1 MKKLCYNK
9 YGSYHRFLFSFK
21 ATFMA
26 LIMICCVDSVLVA
39 KLNQEDIDS
48 RRTIEFSY
56 SISVKNI
63 PANSKHLE
71 IWLPVPK
78 SDNHQ
83 EVSNINISCD
93 YPYVFKNDAKYNNL
107 ILAIESDE
115 EVSGDLSVAMDFQV
129 TRKGYRVSDKL
140 ALSKDGANHLDLE
153 RYLLPGRLVP
163 VDGVVAK
170 EAQGILN
177 KDMASLEKARVL
189 YDHVVST
196 MSYDKSGEGWGNG
209 DAVYACNVKKGNC
222 TDFHSLF
229 ISMAR
234 ASGIPSRFVIGFP
247 IPDKKKQGEI
257 YGYHCWAEFYVDGL
271 GWVPIDASEA
281 SKYAEKRDLFFGG
294 LDANRVQ
301 FTIGRDIQIENNS
314 NIMPLN
320 YFIYPYV
327 RIDEKPY
334 LDVKYHFRFKDLS

>member
-9 YGSYHRFLFSFK
+9 YGNTHCFLFSLRAIFS
-21 ATFMA
+21 A
-26 LIMICCVDSVLVA
+26 LIMFFCAESVLSA
-39 KLNQEDIDS
+39 NLNPYNICS
-48 RRTIEFSY
+48 KRTIEFSY
-56 SISVKNI
+56 NISVKNI
-63 PANSKHLE
+63 PVNSKHLE

-83 EVSNINISCD
+83 EVSNLNISCD
-93 YPYVFKNDAKYNNL
+93 YPYTFKNESKYNNL

-115 EVSGDLSVAMDFQV
+115 EVSGDLSVSMDFQV
-129 TRKGYRVSDKL
+129 TRKGYRVTDKL
-140 ALSKDGANHLDLE
+140 ELSKDGANHLDLE

-163 VDGVVAK
+163 VEGIVAE

-177 KDMASLEKARVL
+177 KNMASIKKARVL

-196 MSYDKSGEGWGNG
+196 MSYDKSGEGWGKG

-247 IPDKKKQGEI
+247 IPDRKKQGEI

-301 FTIGRDIQIENNS
+301 FTIGRDIQIEDNL

-334 LDVKYHFRFKDLS
+334 LDVKYHFRFKDLN